1 MTTFL
6 IILVILSLLSAGI
19 ILGMKKLAKRNIH
32 FTQLGNEQ
40 GKLIVKGDN
49 VVEVL
54 SHMENFYYDNNGELQ
69 KGNNPKSLGSLFKE
83 FGIVFFGITPI
94 KEVYKFTSEFKEY
107 VDKKAEEITDKQPR
121 YEIIKKKEEL
131 DCFKRFYTHAIE
143 ILRAELKDGSKIDL
157 VFLVTFEIK
166 NIIQVIFKIKPDGII
181 LAQAETAF
189 TGALNDGL
197 RKYDY
202 ETFRDSTD
210 KSDPKSPFVL
220 NIISQTNEII
230 EKKFH
235 LSVDLVEMSFFDLS
249 KGEPGDEDFEKAQ
262 KAQKI
267 AELEGDA
274 KIITATKNAEAKKID
289 GQGKKDYLKEIE
301 EVVGKENIS
310 SFANLEQVK
319 DTKLVSYND
328 DSKIMLNVKPEEDKK

>member
-19 ILGMKKLAKRNIH
+19 ILGMKKLAKKNVH

-54 SHMENFYYDNNGELQ
+54 SHMKNFYYDNNGELR
-69 KGNNPKSLGSLFKE
+69 KGNNPNGLGSLFKE

-131 DCFKRFYTHAIE
+131 DYFKRFYTHAIE

-202 ETFRDSTD
+202 ATFRDSTD
-210 KSDPKSPFVL
+210 KSDPKSAFVL

-230 EKKFH
+230 EEKFH

-249 KGEPGDEDFEKAQ
+249 KGEPGDEDFEKSQ
-262 KAQKI
+262 TLKKI
-267 AELEGDA
+267 AENEGDA
-274 KIITATKNAEAKKID
+274 KIIKAQKNAEAKKID
-289 GQGKKDYLKEIE
+289 GEGQKAYYEEIAKVIGKK
-301 EVVGKENIS
+301 NIG

-319 DTKLVSYND
+319 DTNLVSYGST
-328 DSKIMLNVKPEEDKK
+328 DSKILLNVKPEDKK